1 VLEAEDLRILA
12 LTLAALEQPAE
23 AEAMLRDV
31 IARATEH
38 VRPLLVASAQRDLAR
53 LLVSLRRGAE
63 AADLAREARATF
75 DRLGASREVKQLDAL
90 SRQL

>member
-1 VLEAEDLRILA
+1 
-12 LTLAALEQPAE
+12 
-23 AEAMLRDV
+23 
-31 IARATEH
+31 
-38 VRPLLVASAQRDLAR
+38 LLVACAQRYLAR
-53 LLVSLRRGAE
+53 LLVSLRRGAV